1 METPR
6 QRPLEKDQDPPQ
18 RTRGCQTLGKAD
30 PKLNDSKTTSTP
42 PVKANKAKEKQT
54 RFTSFAVVSPTLEE
68 AGEGHLLGVMDQ
80 VAWVQVSA
88 PSLSNCVIWKSPTF
102 PVPLFCRLSNG
113 DDGSARLMD
122 CPED

>member
-1 METPR
+1 MI
-6 QRPLEKDQDPPQ
+6 
-18 RTRGCQTLGKAD
+18 
-30 PKLNDSKTTSTP
+30 PKQQATP

-102 PVPLFCRLSNG
+102 PVPLFCRLSNR